1 MAQFE
6 GYERREA
13 KILATLK
20 EYGISSIDECQK
32 ICEEKG
38 ISPYTITQET
48 QPICFENAKWAYTV
62 GSAIA
67 IKEAEKTGDK
77 SAATAAANIG
87 IGLQAFCIIGSVAE
101 NRKVGLGH
109 GNLGKMLLSEE
120 TECFCFLA
128 GHESFAA
135 AEGAIKIALN
145 ANKVRVKP
153 LRVILNGLGKDA
165 AYIIS
170 RINGFTY
177 VETTFDPYTE
187 EVKVEKEIA
196 FSKGARAAVKCYGAD
211 NVPEGVAIMKLEN
224 VGVSITGNSTN
235 PTRFQHP
242 VAGTYKKWCVEN
254 GKKYFS
260 VASGGGTGRTLH
272 PDNMAAGPSSYGM
285 TDTMGRMHSDAQFA
299 GSSSVPA
306 HVEMMGLI
314 GMGNN
319 PMVGATVACAVAV
332 EECLKK

>member
-1 MAQFE
+1 
-6 GYERREA
+6 
-13 KILATLK
+13 
-20 EYGISSIDECQK
+20 
-32 ICEEKG
+32 
-38 ISPYTITQET
+38 
-48 QPICFENAKWAYTV
+48 V
-62 GSAIA
+62 GAAIA
-67 IKEAEKTGDK
+67 IKKGDK
-77 SAATAAANIG
+77 KAADAAADIG
-87 IGLQAFCIIGSVAE
+87 IGLQSFCIPGSVAE

-177 VETTFDPYTE
+177 VQTEFDPYTE
-187 EVKVEKEIA
+187 TVKIVREVP
-196 FSKGARAAVKCYGAD
+196 FSNGARAKVRCYGAD
-211 NVPEGVAIMKLEN
+211 NVPEGVAIMKLEK

-254 GKKYFS
+254 GVGYFS

-319 PMVGATVACAVAV
+319 PMVGATVAVAVAV
-332 EECLKK
+332 EEAMKK